1 LANEDG
7 KEEKAMT
14 VIVTK
19 RCLLIPPTVY
29 ATDIK
34 QQVVWLNDP
43 EVVKYSEQRHRRHDY
58 ASQHKYIESFH
69 PPSMLR
75 LITASN
81 QLIGSITA
89 HVDEHNS
96 VADMGILIGDKSKW
110 GQGYGT
116 EAWEAL
122 MEHLFGAGIRKIT
135 AGCMS
140 PNLGMVSICEKTKM
154 HLEGYRRSQF
164 ILDDYPVCMDLWAKF
179 NDGVH

>member
-1 LANEDG
+1 
-7 KEEKAMT
+7 MT

-29 ATDIK
+29 AADIK
-34 QQVVWLNDP
+34 QQVAWLNDP
-43 EVVKYSEQRHRRHDY
+43 EVVKYSEQRHRSHDY
-58 ASQHKYIESFH
+58 ASQHKYIEGFH

-75 LITASN
+75 LITTGN

-89 HVDEHNS
+89 HVDEHNL

-116 EAWEAL
+116 EAWIAMIER
-122 MEHLFGAGIRKIT
+122 LFGLGIRKIE
-135 AGCMS
+135 AGCMEC
-140 PNLGMVSICEKTKM
+140 NQGMIHIFKKSGM
-154 HLEGYRRSQF
+154 LLEGCREHHFMTGLGTHYVTGDF
-164 ILDDYPVCMDLWAKF
+164 DTWGMELWAKF